1 MELSYEKIS
10 EVFNWNPNQIVK
22 PHQTHTDR
30 VEVVYDS
37 EKIWNE
43 VDGLITNQKN
53 LVLCTTEADCT
64 GLIFYDPVCKVIGNV
79 HSGWRGTLQRIGQKA
94 VKKMINEYHS
104 DPKNIICCICPH
116 IRKCHFEVEDD
127 VKELF
132 EKEFSADIEIEQFI
146 TVGKSIDKDGVKVQK
161 YFIDTTLL
169 NKMMLQKEGLREENI
184 IDSGMCTV
192 CESDQFHS
200 YRVDGALSGRNA
212 TMIEIKE

>member
-1 MELSYEKIS
+1 MKDLTNEVIVHKDVNGVQYIQFKKLLEYTEIQHCFTLKHQGLNFKKYDDENSPLELSYEKIS

-132 EKEFSADIEIEQFI
+132 E
-146 TVGKSIDKDGVKVQK
+146 
-161 YFIDTTLL
+161 
-169 NKMMLQKEGLREENI
+169 
-184 IDSGMCTV
+184 
-192 CESDQFHS
+192 
-200 YRVDGALSGRNA
+200 
-212 TMIEIKE
+212 